1 MRPILTIL
9 SLAAL
14 LVVGVSVLAGGDG
27 AASAQEAVTV
37 TMSATTGPDGG
48 GSQTGTTILTA
59 MGNQTEV
66 VVSIDVSPDGS
77 DVEQPAHVHAGTCGD
92 NLGAVVHV
100 LTNVV
105 DGGST
110 TVIDA
115 TLESIRTGDF
125 SINIHKSGAEVG
137 VYVSCGVI
145 PASTDPLDE
154 AYRQFHDTLNAGDV
168 AAALAFFTD
177 DGVFEAAGMTFSG
190 PALQKNFEA
199 QVSQN
204 RQVEIISSEVSG
216 DTLTASIEVRAK
228 QITACGSERVVG
240 AETAT
245 FSGDKISRLVF
256 QDDPS
261 DPQTATVLAC
271 VQALPATGGEPPV
284 QTARLPLAL
293 LLASVL
299 ILGGLAAVGGATTM
313 LLGRRAR

>member
-48 GSQTGTTILTA
+48 GSQTGTATLTG

-92 NLGAVVHV
+92 NLGAVVHA

-115 TLESIRTGDF
+115 TLESVRTGDF

-154 AYRQFHDTLNAGDV
+154 AYRQFHDTLNAGEV

-177 DGVFEAAGMTFSG
+177 DGVLEAGMTFSG
-190 PALQKNFEA
+190 PALQKNFET

-204 RQVEIISSEVSG
+204 RQVDIISTEVSG
-216 DTLTASIEVRAK
+216 NTLTASVEVRSK
-228 QITACGSERVVG
+228 KITACGAERKVG
-240 AETAT
+240 TETAT

-256 QDDPS
+256 EDDPS

-271 VQALPATGGEPPV
+271 AQALPATGGEPPV
-284 QTARLPLAL
+284 QRAHLPLAL

-299 ILGGLAAVGGATTM
+299 ILGGLAAVGGATM
-313 LLGRRAR
+313 ISRARPTR